1 MAHLWTLLSAGLL
14 LMSVAEPLSSP
25 QENDNKL
32 VKHTVFTKSQA
43 SGLGRLLT
51 CMLVWQHQTINKSQF
66 VAFSC
71 CRPRWTRVHSEMSV
85 NQHQATHLQ
94 PVSFFGFFFV
104 ILSFVVF
111 IFSLFCC
118 AVSYISAFPFSS
130 SLFFFALAAPLTTT
144 TSPNSSLA
152 PQCPGNQLMHESSN
166 VCICPS
172 IMVKDGDNCT
182 CPKGFT
188 LEGAAECIG
197 KKWSKLGKC
206 FL

>member
-51 CMLVWQHQTINKSQF
+51 CMLVWQHQTRNKSQF

-94 PVSFFGFFFV
+94 PVRFFWGFFCHFV
-104 ILSFVVF
+104 FCCVYF
-111 IFSLFCC
+111 FSLLLCC
-118 AVSYISAFPFSS
+118 VLHFSISFQQLPLFLCISS
-130 SLFFFALAAPLTTT
+130 SFDHHNF
-144 TSPNSSLA
+144 
-152 PQCPGNQLMHESSN
+152 
-166 VCICPS
+166 
-172 IMVKDGDNCT
+172 
-182 CPKGFT
+182 PK
-188 LEGAAECIG
+188 L
-197 KKWSKLGKC
+197 
-206 FL
+206 